1 MPPSSISSDPSSPN
15 SPSDKKHFEPDE
27 LPMTATSVS
36 TGRFVHPNW
45 WWKYRQIIREIA
57 AEFTGVMIL
66 IIFGTGVVSQV
77 VLSSNP
83 AVAPTPKGEY
93 LSISFG
99 WAAGNI
105 FGRLRFCLL
114 TTPLKGTALG
124 VWVCL
129 GISGGHINPAITIA
143 FATWRGFPWKKVPG
157 YIFGQ
162 LMGGVVGAAL
172 VYADYFHA
180 IDIYEGGRGVR
191 TLKTASLF
199 STYALDYM
207 TNVSCFF
214 SEFFATAILV
224 IVILAT
230 TDKGNG
236 PPPLGLLPLVLF
248 ILILGLGAC
257 LGMET
262 GYAVNPARDLGPRL
276 LTSMVGYGSAV
287 YTFRNQYWLWCPV
300 LAPILGAQAGAM
312 FYDVFL
318 FNGRES
324 IVNKPNAKARR
335 MIAAGDEL
343 V

>member
-1 MPPSSISSDPSSPN
+1 MPQSIDSIPMSSPT
-15 SPSDKKHFEPDE
+15 SPNAKRHLESQSDDMEVSALPD
-27 LPMTATSVS
+27 AS
-36 TGRFVHPNW
+36 TGRRVRPNW
-45 WWKYRQIIREIA
+45 WWKYRQIIREVA

-77 VLSSNP
+77 VLSSDTS
-83 AVAPTPKGEY
+83 VAPTAKGEY

-99 WAAGNI
+99 WAV
-105 FGRLRFCLL
+105 
-114 TTPLKGTALG
+114 GTALG

-143 FATWRGFPWKKVPG
+143 LATWRGFPWKKVPG

-214 SEFFATAILV
+214 SEFFATAVLV
-224 IVILAT
+224 IVVLAT
-230 TDKGNG
+230 TDKGNA
-236 PPPLGLLPLVLF
+236 PPPPGLLPLVLF
-248 ILILGLGAC
+248 IVILGLGAC

-276 LTSMVGYGSAV
+276 LTAMVGYGSAV
-287 YTFRNQYWLWCPV
+287 FTFRNQYWLWCPV

-312 FYDVFL
+312 FYDCLL
-318 FNGRES
+318 FNGKES
-324 IVNKPNAKARR
+324 IVNKPDAEARR
-335 MIAAGDEL
+335 RIAAGDEL